1 MLIDVMVSCWVPSP
15 HLEPSRVFSYRV
27 SSSIR
32 TAELSHNQA
41 DEMVTVTPLRHQPL
55 CLWIITA
62 EWQTQGFNEIQG
74 CFLWLSKV
82 SCHLA
87 SHPLRVQVTLSNCG
101 AEWSD
106 QQWQD
111 PSSLVPAVLD
121 LLYIFI
127 QGGGEASDSKIFNF
141 FLCVCTFMWLFYS
154 CGQFFCLR
162 KFLLKKPLFLVGS
175 ALWGVWWYWLC
186 L

>member
-1 MLIDVMVSCWVPSP
+1 MLIDAMVSCWVPSP
-15 HLEPSRVFSYRV
+15 HLKPSRIFSYRV

-32 TAELSHNQA
+32 TAELSHYQA
-41 DEMVTVTPLRHQPL
+41 DETITVTPLRHQPL

-82 SCHLA
+82 TCHLA
-87 SHPLRVQVTLSNCG
+87 SHPPRVQVTLSNCR

-127 QGGGEASDSKIFNF
+127 QGGGEASDSKIFTF
-141 FLCVCTFMWLFYS
+141 CACVYFYVVI
-154 CGQFFCLR
+154 
-162 KFLLKKPLFLVGS
+162 LFLWSVF
-175 ALWGVWWYWLC
+175 LP
-186 L
+186 